1 MSKIVLITGATS
13 GIGRATALG
22 FAKEQYT
29 LILCGRRSERLQDLK
44 SEIENIYQSKVTIL
58 SFDIRE
64 KKSVEE
70 AVNSLTDDLRQIDIL
85 VNNAGLA
92 LGYDDFHEAD
102 TEHWDTMIDT
112 NVKGLLYISRLISP
126 GMVSRKQGHIIN
138 ICSTAGHEVYP
149 KGNVYCATKH
159 AVDAITGAMRL
170 DLHKHNIKVSQVSPA
185 HVEETEFAITRF
197 EGNQDKASIY
207 DDFNPLKSQDV
218 ADIIVFMA
226 TRPAHVNIQDVLV
239 MGTQQASSIFID
251 RSGRLFD

>member
-13 GIGRATALG
+13 GIGKATAFG

-29 LILCGRRSERLQDLK
+29 LILCGRRSERLKELK
-44 SEIENIYQSKVTIL
+44 TEIEEEYQSSVSLL
-58 SFDIRE
+58 SFDIRNKE
-64 KKSVEE
+64 SVTDAIE
-70 AVNSLTDDLRQIDIL
+70 SLPEHLRQIDIL

-92 LGYDDFHEAD
+92 LGYDHFHEAD

-112 NVKGLLYISRLISP
+112 NVKGLLYISRLISA
-126 GMVSRKQGHIIN
+126 GMVSRQRGHIIN

-149 KGNVYCATKH
+149 KGNVYCASKH
-159 AVDAITGAMRL
+159 AVDAITNAMRL
-170 DLHKHNIKVSQVSPA
+170 DLHTHNIKVSQVSPA

-197 EGNQDKASIY
+197 EGDQDKAQIY
-207 DDFNPLKSQDV
+207 SDFNPLKSQDV

-226 TRPAHVNIQDVLV
+226 TRPAHVNVQDVLV
-239 MGTQQASSIFID
+239 MGTQQASSVFIN

>member
-13 GIGRATALG
+13 GIGKATAFG

-29 LILCGRRSERLQDLK
+29 LILCGRRLQRLQELK
-44 SEIENIYQSKVTIL
+44 STIEDSYDCSVTLL
-58 SFDIRE
+58 SFDIRN
-64 KKSVEE
+64 KQSVTD
-70 AVNSLTDDLRQIDIL
+70 AIDSLPTHLREIEIL

-92 LGYDDFHEAD
+92 LGYDDFHNAD
-102 TEHWDTMIDT
+102 TDHWDTMIDT

-126 GMVSRKQGHIIN
+126 GMVDRNKGHIIN

-159 AVDAITGAMRL
+159 AVDAITNAMRL
-170 DLHKHNIKVSQVSPA
+170 DLHTHNIKVSQVSPA

-197 EGNQDKASIY
+197 EGDQEKAQIY
-207 DDFNPLKSQDV
+207 SDFNPLKSQDV

-239 MGTQQASSIFID
+239 MGTQQASSVFIN